1 MSFNP
6 PNNLLLSSPFSD
18 EEVELSHLPKVIQLL
33 NFESDEQ
40 FDLKVTITCSAQ
52 GSEIHRQIIFD

>member
-18 EEVELSHLPKVIQLL
+18 EKVDLSHLPKVIQFL

-40 FDLKVTITCSAQ
+40 FNLKVTIICSAQ
-52 GSEIHRQIIFD
+52 GFEIHRQIIFE